1 MGRFDGNSR
10 EGGEAGLVFPP
21 FPPSRREGESGKP
34 DAGKF
39 PSPDNSTGNGR
50 REKMER
56 WLSLNDAMQDA
67 GLGVPDSQIA
77 SDFAE
82 LEGEKA
88 RRSDCWV
95 NWGFTLLIVAGA
107 MAAIFWP
114 RS

>member
-1 MGRFDGNSR
+1 M
-10 EGGEAGLVFPP
+10 
-21 FPPSRREGESGKP
+21 
-34 DAGKF
+34 
-39 PSPDNSTGNGR
+39 
-50 REKMER
+50 
-56 WLSLNDAMQDA
+56 NDTMQEA

-88 RRSDCWV
+88 RRSDRWV
-95 NWGFTLLIVAGA
+95 NWGFTLAIVGMA